1 MLSTMLTHLQE
12 QAVKLSH
19 VEQNQQAAPQTPN
32 NHAQNSLH
40 NVLQGEIS
48 SQQYRTGQR
57 IPRTGTI
64 VNTNGNNVRF
74 NKETSIVEVQ
84 DAENTY
90 GNENCNNGNNE
101 NGGRGE
107 NSSGAD
113 FSNSESTRYE
123 PYEERRRGEDNR
135 HPGRTPFTL
144 RILRSEI
151 SRALEKSPKLETYN
165 GTTDLD
171 GHLDH
176 LDTVLDYY
184 QARGAT
190 KCRLFVLTLKGAAM
204 TWFKGL
210 EDNSIDSWGEL
221 RREFSSHFIARKRQP
236 KMVASLSNI
245 IQGKEETLKDYIE
258 SLGTCKTCYLALKIT
273 STTKKKC

>member
-1 MLSTMLTHLQE
+1 MLTHLQE

-19 VEQNQQAAPQTPN
+19 VEQNQQATPQTPN

-84 DAENTY
+84 DAESTY

-135 HPGRTPFTL
+135 HPGRTPFTFK
-144 RILRSEI
+144 ILN
-151 SRALEKSPKLETYN
+151 LN
-165 GTTDLD
+165 
-171 GHLDH
+171 
-176 LDTVLDYY
+176 
-184 QARGAT
+184 
-190 KCRLFVLTLKGAAM
+190 
-204 TWFKGL
+204 
-210 EDNSIDSWGEL
+210 
-221 RREFSSHFIARKRQP
+221 
-236 KMVASLSNI
+236 
-245 IQGKEETLKDYIE
+245 
-258 SLGTCKTCYLALKIT
+258 YLI
-273 STTKKKC
+273 